1 MGIPQ
6 AAQVCSSGRPYGCLK
21 ELRMMLFGV
30 KDITILA
37 HGCKGWE
44 ADSYKS
50 LLILGILEDHNHE
63 EL

>member
-1 MGIPQ
+1 
-6 AAQVCSSGRPYGCLK
+6 
-21 ELRMMLFGV
+21 MMLFGV